1 VRSSVIFLAA
11 IAAIASAGGMA
22 VGGGGVPPRILALE
36 YYEDR
41 EDGFRYNVVATIK
54 GQAEEVRATSGE
66 RHASGRLSGHISTTG
81 PGKLWFFRDRRFVK
95 HVRRDLEQN
104 GATRIAVVA
113 TNDSGATRKRCRLE
127 FELDPV
133 FGGSA
138 TGACRRSGR

>member
-54 GQAEEVRATSGE
+54 GRADEVRARSGA
-66 RHASGRLSGHISTTG
+66 RHASGRLAGHISTTG

-95 HVRRDLEQN
+95 EVRRDLEQN
-104 GATRIAVVA
+104 GVTRIAVVA
-113 TNDSGATRKRCRLE
+113 TNDSGMTRKRCRLE
-127 FELDPV
+127 FELDPI

-138 TGACRRSGR
+138 TGDCRRLR